1 MDILQKIIK
10 IDVEIKL
17 LQDKH
22 KLILSMTVK
31 SVPQKTLKE
40 ILYSAGRKSKKEGRA
55 RRKEEQEGRTQEK
68 RQLMK
73 TTDE

>member
-17 LQDKH
+17 FQDKH

-31 SVPQKTLKE
+31 SVPQKIFKE
-40 ILYSAGRKSKKEGRA
+40 ILYSARRKSKKEGRA
-55 RRKEEQEGRTQEK
+55 RRKNTGKRTTHENN
-68 RQLMK
+68 R
-73 TTDE
+73 